1 MQGVEERLPR
11 SLAAALRP
19 VLPELADEIIAAI
32 GREVPGY
39 ARPFEGPFGRT
50 VRIGTERAL
59 TRFVDEIERPG
70 DPDPRMRA
78 VYVALGR
85 GEMRAG
91 RSLDALLG
99 AYRVGARLAWERFV
113 AAAERAGHEPE
124 VIYRLGS
131 AIFEYIDGISAES
144 IEGYAEEQSAEAGE
158 RQSRRRALVRLMER
172 DDVAEDEIRDLA
184 LTAGWPLPA
193 TVAALV
199 ASTADSGRLAARLG
213 GDAIAAAAPTAE
225 PLAGDFTIAFVP
237 DPAAPGRRAQID
249 AALEGIPAALGPPTA
264 PARAHHSLARA
275 RAAHRLVAE
284 GWLES
289 SGGGVVVADEHLATL
304 VLHGG
309 DRALAGDLAARALA
323 PLEGLTP
330 AARERL
336 TATLRAWLDHPGQ
349 VQRVARLLGV
359 HPQTVRYR
367 VAQLRELFGEGLED
381 PEARFELALA
391 VRAAPVSRRAGRKGG
406 RAASRS
412 R

>member
-1 MQGVEERLPR
+1 MPSAEQPLPP

-19 VLPELADEIIAAI
+19 VLPDLAEEIIAAI
-32 GREVPGY
+32 GRDVPDY
-39 ARPFEGPFGRT
+39 ARPLEGPFGRT
-50 VRIGTERAL
+50 LRIGVERAL
-59 TRFVDEIERPG
+59 IRFVDEIAHPG
-70 DPDPRMRA
+70 KPDPRLRA

-113 AAAERAGHEPE
+113 AAAESAGHEPE

-131 AIFEYIDGISAES
+131 AIFAYIDGISAES

-158 RQSRRRALVRLMER
+158 RQSRRRALVRLLER
-172 DDVAEDEIRDLA
+172 DDVAEDEVRDLA
-184 LTAGWPLPA
+184 TVADWPLPA
-193 TVAALV
+193 SVAALV
-199 ASTADSGRLAARLG
+199 ASTPDSSRLATRLG
-213 GDAIAAAAPTAE
+213 GEAIG
-225 PLAGDFTIAFVP
+225 AGDGEVSVAFVP
-237 DPAAPGRRAQID
+237 DPDAPGRRAQID
-249 AALEGIPAALGPPTA
+249 AALEGVPAALGPAVP

-275 RAAHRLVAE
+275 RAAHRLVVE
-284 GWLES
+284 GHLDE
-289 SGGGVVVADEHLATL
+289 GGGVVVADEHLAEL

-309 DRALAGDLAARALA
+309 DRALASDLAARSLA
-323 PLEGLTP
+323 PLADLTP

-336 TATLRAWLDHPGQ
+336 MATLRAWLDHPGQ
-349 VQRVARLLGV
+349 VQRVAALLGV

-367 VAQLRELFGEGLED
+367 VAQLRELFGDALED
-381 PEARFELALA
+381 PEARFELGLA
-391 VRAAPVSRRAGRKGG
+391 VRAAAVSRPARRRAA